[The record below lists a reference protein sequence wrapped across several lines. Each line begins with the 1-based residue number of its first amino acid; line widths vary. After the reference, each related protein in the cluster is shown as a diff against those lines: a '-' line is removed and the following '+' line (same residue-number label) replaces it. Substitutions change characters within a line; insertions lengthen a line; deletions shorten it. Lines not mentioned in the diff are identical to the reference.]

1 MFNKDKLEKF
11 CKAHP
16 KDSKFYELKD
26 LFNELKY
33 YCNKLSNSEL
43 LELKLCCKSLLK
55 DGKSNEYILIYLLQK
70 AKYLLKIKE

>member
-16 KDSKFYELKD
+16 KTKD

-43 LELKLCCKSLLK
+43 VELHLCYKSLLK
-55 DGKSNEYILIYLLQK
+55 DGKSNDYILRYLIYK
-70 AKYLLKIKE
+70 AKYLLKVL